1 MILNAT
7 PHPINIFRQEDC
19 YYEGN
24 QRKWFIKKDIEPIQV
39 IKLSGRVLN
48 AYTEY
53 KILHYTGDNIPIW
66 ISDIFDIDDPLDV
79 FDLSPGD
86 IIIVSRMYAEA
97 HRKWIG
103 KKPVSYKLACICQ
116 PVYDNTNNPRA
127 IGCLGLEI
135 V

>member
-24 QRKWFIKKDIEPIQV
+24 QRKWFIKEDIKPIQV
-39 IKLSGRVLN
+39 IKPSGRVLN

-53 KILHYTGDNIPIW
+53 EILYCTGDNIPIW
-66 ISDIFDIDDPLDV
+66 ISNVFAIDNPADV
-79 FDLSPGD
+79 FDLNPGD
-86 IIIVSRMYAEA
+86 IIVVSRMYAEA
-97 HRKWIG
+97 HRKWID
-103 KKPVSYKLACICQ
+103 KKSVSYKLACICQ
-116 PVYDNTNNPRA
+116 PVYNDIDNPRA